1 MGTGRLAVPDV
12 PAARRIRKVLSL
24 DVAAAVAAP
33 DVFDVAFD
41 TLGRRGRH
49 GNEERSAAIHLSR
62 KRTNASGR
70 QIGAYLGGVGFPA
83 VAAIVREVREDGKRK
98 RSLNARRITA
108 EAALLEKRQMKT

>member
-33 DVFDVAFD
+33 DVFD
-41 TLGRRGRH
+41 
-49 GNEERSAAIHLSR
+49 EERSAAIHLSR